1 MCTVVFSSFVS
12 CSCVSS
18 AVVMYSSELRKQ
30 LHIQMFITLPYPETL
45 GIEN

>member
-1 MCTVVFSSFVS
+1 MCTVVLAVLFA

-30 LHIQMFITLPYPETL
+30 LRIQMFITLPYPETL